1 MKYRWGELKKRNAG
15 TEDYWS
21 RRELQKLNAKEKNR
35 SGNAKNGKCRNDIRT
50 PRKNEEKYAEYRY
63 KRKKSLYTAES
74 MKISWKLWRI
84 KINANISSTIFYIF
98 ILLRIKTFI
107 STNNQAET
115 AFYAKEE
122 GRQEKQRNKKL
133 ISAWKKHQDGKKPAW
148 IYAEDGLDVSKGKKT
163 LYVLCTYLLIN
174 WTRNGNPFIN
184 WQSTGNQL
192 TVHQPWIS
200 IQSPTKG
207 TTQHERRQKQQN
219 RNQTY
224 PRWNTIRHPPDVRT
238 THREQSI

>member
-1 MKYRWGELKKRNAG
+1 MGKKSAG
-15 TEDYWS
+15 
-21 RRELQKLNAKEKNR
+21 RKKEKWLRLTENR
-35 SGNAKNGKCRNDIRT
+35 EGKTQASYLQYFI
-50 PRKNEEKYAEYRY
+50 YLYY
-63 KRKKSLYTAES
+63 HVFKRLYSIYTEQ
-74 MKISWKLWRI
+74 
-84 KINANISSTIFYIF
+84 TG
-98 ILLRIKTFI
+98 
-107 STNNQAET
+107 T

-148 IYAEDGLDVSKGKKT
+148 IYAEDGPNASKGKKT
-163 LYVLCTYLLIN
+163 VYVLYTYLLIN

-192 TVHQPWIS
+192 TAHQPWIS

-219 RNQTY
+219 KKSNLPEMKYNPSPSRC
-224 PRWNTIRHPPDVRT
+224 PDNP
-238 THREQSI
+238 